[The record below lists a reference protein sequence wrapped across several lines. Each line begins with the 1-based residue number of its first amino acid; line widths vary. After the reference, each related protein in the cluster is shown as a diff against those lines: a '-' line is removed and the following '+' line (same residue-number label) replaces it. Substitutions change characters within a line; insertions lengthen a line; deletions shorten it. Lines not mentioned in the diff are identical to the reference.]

1 LLTILELISF
11 LFHFSYNQSLTD
23 LDQHAVVIKTQLAV
37 LAIVL
42 CLAVDTIN
50 PVKIFMHVFPQ
61 IVPWHIATLCVSI
74 MVYIFVSELKT
85 LLYFAVKVFFHSIL
99 SIFFKD
105 VEVVGLQ
112 NVPRYGPVIFT
123 GNHANQFI
131 DGMSMLCTCQR
142 TISYLVAEKSWNR
155 PVVGHLSWALGTV
168 PVKRAQDS
176 ARRGKGTVKLSGDSH
191 GETQGP
197 EEEGDSTKMIV
208 EVTGEGTS
216 FTKDVR
222 PKDKI
227 RLEKNAVLL
236 NVIEIE
242 SDSILKVEVDTE
254 FDRPKGPV
262 AYDILERVDQS
273 KVYAAVLDKLSGGG
287 CIGIFPEGGSHDRT
301 DLLPLKVGVSLI
313 AYSALERDGINVPIV
328 PVGLN
333 YFHTHRFRGRAIVE
347 FGAPIYINPSTLDGY
362 KEGKSEKR
370 KVCNDLLVR

>member
-1 LLTILELISF
+1 MG
-11 LFHFSYNQSLTD
+11 YNQSLTD

-197 EEEGDSTKMIV
+197 EEEGDSTKAKASKTDGFEMFYPRFEYCTDNGAMIAYAGCMRLCA
-208 EVTGEGTS
+208 GET
-216 FTKDVR
+216 TPID
-222 PKDKI
+222 
-227 RLEKNAVLL
+227 
-236 NVIEIE
+236 
-242 SDSILKVEVDTE
+242 
-254 FDRPKGPV
+254 
-262 AYDILERVDQS
+262 S
-273 KVYAAVLDKLSGGG
+273 KVM
-287 CIGIFPEGGSHDRT
+287 PRW
-301 DLLPLKVGVSLI
+301 SLETL
-313 AYSALERDGINVPIV
+313 SAL
-328 PVGLN
+328 
-333 YFHTHRFRGRAIVE
+333 
-347 FGAPIYINPSTLDGY
+347 
-362 KEGKSEKR
+362 
-370 KVCNDLLVR
+370 